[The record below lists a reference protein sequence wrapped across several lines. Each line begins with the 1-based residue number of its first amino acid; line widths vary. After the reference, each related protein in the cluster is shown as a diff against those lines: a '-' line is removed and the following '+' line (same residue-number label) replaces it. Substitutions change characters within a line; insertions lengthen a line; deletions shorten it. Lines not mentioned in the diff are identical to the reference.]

1 MKRRLELSLNC
12 LFESRP
18 QAQWSL
24 LRIGLGL
31 SLLVDAVFRFQYA
44 PEFYGSE
51 NPVIRAETVLA
62 PYLDSPQG
70 QTIATALKTIWS
82 NDLWLH
88 IAQIA
93 LVLALIT
100 LCLGIKT
107 KAAAAV
113 ALLVS
118 ELLNLRNPLFQYI
131 GNTYSSVLLLFIIL
145 SPADRY
151 FSILRSRDHSNPPS
165 FVLTV
170 AKLNISIVYLLTLS
184 SKLIHSEWRDGTA
197 LYYILNLDHLA
208 RFAPDSTVIQ
218 FIASSP
224 LLVAAMTYAVLF
236 IQLLLSTFIWWP
248 RCTNV
253 IVALGIGM
261 HIGMIVFLR
270 LGVIQLVSISALL
283 LFLNDATARRLLSWL
298 TAARA
303 GVSVFRH
310 RTSAN

>member
-1 MKRRLELSLNC
+1 M
-12 LFESRP
+12 
-18 QAQWSL
+18 
-24 LRIGLGL
+24 
-31 SLLVDAVFRFQYA
+31 
-44 PEFYGSE
+44 
-51 NPVIRAETVLA
+51 
-62 PYLDSPQG
+62 
-70 QTIATALKTIWS
+70 
-82 NDLWLH
+82 
-88 IAQIA
+88 
-93 LVLALIT
+93 
-100 LCLGIKT
+100 
-107 KAAAAV
+107 
-113 ALLVS
+113 
-118 ELLNLRNPLFQYI
+118 
-131 GNTYSSVLLLFIIL
+131 LLLFIIL

-151 FSILRSRDHSNPPS
+151 FSILRSRDDSNPPS

-197 LYYILNLDHLA
+197 IYYILNLDHLA

-248 RCTNV
+248 RCTSV

-283 LFLNDATARRLLSWL
+283 LFLSDATARRLLSGL
-298 TAARA
+298 TASWAE
-303 GVSVFRH
+303 VSVFRQ
-310 RTSAN
+310 RASAN